1 MINNTTTWSN
11 SYKYGSGVAIKWRC
25 WSDAKTNRTYGRA
38 RARVW
43 RDGNYARIFLSNYL
57 RQSLGQQTL
66 NFDISLAQ
74 VKINDKL
81 TIRLDIFSILAD
93 GSNYEAILQFH
104 RFHYSEYLVHIHN
117 WFFQSIKFITTIC
130 YFYRSSL
137 IWFIH
142 LNIISWLRRCG
153 FSSGR
158 TKRRNVNQPRLVNV
172 QLNVPTN
179 GSANNKSSRRSSVKQ
194 KQTERKRV

>member
-1 MINNTTTWSN
+1 MQKQTEHM
-11 SYKYGSGVAIKWRC
+11 VAR
-25 WSDAKTNRTYGRA
+25 GRA
-38 RARVW
+38 YDAMETTR
-43 RDGNYARIFLSNYL
+43 GFFLSNYL

-117 WFFQSIKFITTIC
+117 
-130 YFYRSSL
+130 
-137 IWFIH
+137 
-142 LNIISWLRRCG
+142 
-153 FSSGR
+153 
-158 TKRRNVNQPRLVNV
+158 
-172 QLNVPTN
+172 
-179 GSANNKSSRRSSVKQ
+179 
-194 KQTERKRV
+194 